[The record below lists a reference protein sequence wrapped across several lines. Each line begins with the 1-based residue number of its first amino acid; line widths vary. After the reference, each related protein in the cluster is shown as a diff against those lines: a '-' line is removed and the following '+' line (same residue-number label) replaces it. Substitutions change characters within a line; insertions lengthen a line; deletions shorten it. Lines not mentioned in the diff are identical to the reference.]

1 MESIRGP
8 ASQRGEK
15 LRGRRGEG
23 RPGQTFHWL
32 GQGRRQGAASAQ
44 PPATRR
50 KQQRRV
56 DGAVARAASTEAG
69 QVPALTRSESRSR
82 KGAAAASSHSEVAV
96 SLRSCFLFEGV
107 LQIRP
112 SKLTSLSSSGTSR
125 QQGQTEA
132 RDQLM
137 PSSVTGTGTVALS
150 RTISDFIGTVI
161 IRTRTGRARGRA
173 SLQDLVVV
181 APARVRAL
189 PHAHCLFGVNLRT
202 QHPAPQPAA
211 RHSRPHFAPQL
222 FAA

>member
-137 PSSVTGTGTVALS
+137 PSSVTGTGTVVTSRLS
-150 RTISDFIGTVI
+150 SSRSCP
-161 IRTRTGRARGRA
+161 RTRT
-173 SLQDLVVV
+173 
-181 APARVRAL
+181 PTCAL
-189 PHAHCLFGVNLRT
+189 PLRRQPPDAT
-202 QHPAPQPAA
+202 PRPSARRPPQPPALCPTTLCRVTRGPSPLPRSSSSVA
-211 RHSRPHFAPQL
+211 S
-222 FAA
+222 